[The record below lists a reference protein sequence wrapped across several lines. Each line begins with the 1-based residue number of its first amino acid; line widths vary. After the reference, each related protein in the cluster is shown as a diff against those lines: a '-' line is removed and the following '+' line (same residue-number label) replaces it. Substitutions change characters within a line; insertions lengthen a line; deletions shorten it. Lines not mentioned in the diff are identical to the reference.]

1 MLSYHARHPDDQ
13 QTDVA
18 RLARMAAGETDAL
31 GELYDAHSHR
41 LFGLILRILNDRP
54 QAEDILEEVFVEAW
68 THAARYDRGFGSP
81 AGWLVGLA
89 RTRAIDRLRAGRAA
103 PVLDPPA
110 AETSGQHDTLA
121 DHRQGMQ
128 RALSAL
134 PAQQRDL
141 IELAFFS
148 GFTHSELASRFGLP
162 IGTVKARIR
171 AGMESLRDHVDA
183 GVTPR

>member
-1 MLSYHARHPDDQ
+1 
-13 QTDVA
+13 
-18 RLARMAAGETDAL
+18 
-31 GELYDAHSHR
+31 
-41 LFGLILRILNDRP
+41 
-54 QAEDILEEVFVEAW
+54 
-68 THAARYDRGFGSP
+68 
-81 AGWLVGLA
+81 
-89 RTRAIDRLRAGRAA
+89 
-103 PVLDPPA
+103 
-110 AETSGQHDTLA
+110 
-121 DHRQGMQ
+121 MQ